1 MGLFKKKSDP
11 AATPAPAESAPPT
24 LARRS
29 AHRHSTIKSGRT
41 IGEQRERLETANER
55 LAARQKDKR
64 RQRWRVAI
72 VSAGFI
78 LLALAGGIVYFEF
91 FYEDGEPQPTTV
103 EEITYTPTVEVI
115 DEDATATSGMKS
127 SGKNL
132 LIMVSIS
139 LAVAFLYFIIT
150 PLSLSN
156 PTELLARTSPTFYDV
171 LIALFGGFA
180 GILEQCRKDKGTV
193 FSGVAIA
200 TALMPPLCT
209 AGYGLACG
217 EISYFLG
224 ALYLFVINCTFIMLA
239 TYVGVKYFRF
249 RPTEYQ
255 DEAIGKRTK
264 RLTTALIIIFII
276 PSIWSAVLF
285 IQRNNFEVN
294 AISFSEHRS
303 TYGKS
308 ILYDYRIDH
317 KENTTLTLFFTGE
330 TLSER
335 DKEEL
340 YSVAAE
346 YNIGKE
352 QIRIRDYS
360 IEEKSDMNAF
370 KDIYEKKES
379 IISAKE
385 QEIVLLKNELERIRN
400 NELEYDKIS
409 KEIFSI
415 KSSVHEVSITTGH
428 SFNRDSLSGNAVIS
442 VVVDS
447 ADSISISEL
456 EELKQ
461 WLKIRLDTETID
473 VTQR

>member
-1 MGLFKKKSDP
+1 MSVIQNLTTLIRETLNLNDHIDTAAAEKSIRNNIEFKGPNAWILAVAVIIASVGLNVNSIPVVIGAMLISPLMGPIFGLGLGLGVSDIQ
-11 AATPAPAESAPPT
+11 
-24 LARRS
+24 L
-29 AHRHSTIKSGRT
+29 
-41 IGEQRERLETANER
+41 
-55 LAARQKDKR
+55 
-64 RQRWRVAI
+64 
-72 VSAGFI
+72 
-78 LLALAGGIVYFEF
+78 
-91 FYEDGEPQPTTV
+91 
-103 EEITYTPTVEVI
+103 
-115 DEDATATSGMKS
+115 MKS

-132 LIMVSIS
+132 LVMVSIS
-139 LAVAFLYFIIT
+139 LVVAFLYFLIT

-217 EISYFLG
+217 EFSYFLG
-224 ALYLFVINCTFIMLA
+224 ALYLFVINCIFIMLA
-239 TYVGVKYFRF
+239 TYVGVKYFKF
-249 RPTEYQ
+249 RSTEFQ

-264 RLTTALIIIFII
+264 RLTSTLIIICII
-276 PSIWSAVLF
+276 PSIWSAFRL
-285 IQRNNFEVN
+285 IQQNNFEVD
-294 AISFSEHRS
+294 ATSFVEHRS
-303 TYGKS
+303 SYGKS

-335 DKEEL
+335 DKDEL
-340 YSVAAE
+340 YSVAADYGIEKE
-346 YNIGKE
+346 YI
-352 QIRIRDYS
+352 QIRDYS

-379 IISAKE
+379 IISTKE
-385 QEIVLLKNELERIRN
+385 QEIVRLKNELERIKS

-415 KSSVHEVSITTGH
+415 KSSLSDVVITKGQ
-428 SFNRDSLSGNAVIS
+428 SFNRDSTAGKTIIYVLVS
-442 VVVDS
+442 S
-447 ADSISISEL
+447 ADSLATSEIDEL
-456 EELKQ
+456 EE
-461 WLKIRLDTETID
+461 WLKIRLDADAVE
-473 VTQR
+473 VRQRPR

>member
-1 MGLFKKKSDP
+1 MGFFQNFTALIRETLNLNGHIDTAAAERSIRSNIEFKGPNAWILAVAVIIASVGLNVNSIPVVIGAMLISPLMGPIFGLGLGLGVSDIQ
-11 AATPAPAESAPPT
+11 
-24 LARRS
+24 L
-29 AHRHSTIKSGRT
+29 
-41 IGEQRERLETANER
+41 
-55 LAARQKDKR
+55 
-64 RQRWRVAI
+64 
-72 VSAGFI
+72 
-78 LLALAGGIVYFEF
+78 
-91 FYEDGEPQPTTV
+91 
-103 EEITYTPTVEVI
+103 
-115 DEDATATSGMKS
+115 MKS

-132 LIMVSIS
+132 LVMVSIS
-139 LAVAFLYFIIT
+139 LAVAFLYFLIT

-209 AGYGLACG
+209 AGYGLACR
-217 EISYFLG
+217 EFSYVLG

-239 TYVGVKYFRF
+239 TYAGVKYFRF

-264 RLTTALIIIFII
+264 RLTSALIIIFII
-276 PSIWSAVLF
+276 PSIWSAVLL
-285 IQRNNFEVN
+285 IQQNNFDVN
-294 AISFSEHRS
+294 ATTFAEHRS

-308 ILYDYRIDH
+308 ILYDYKIDH

-330 TLSER
+330 ALNDR

-340 YSVAAE
+340 YSVASE
-346 YNIGKE
+346 YDIEKE
-352 QIRIRDYS
+352 QIQIRDYS
-360 IEEKSDMNAF
+360 AQEQSDMNAF

-385 QEIVLLKNELERIRN
+385 QEIVLLKNELEKIKN

-415 KSSVHEVSITTGH
+415 KSSVQNVSITKGQ
-428 SFNRDSLSGNAVIS
+428 SFNRDSTSGNAVIS
-442 VVVDS
+442 IVVDS
-447 ADSISISEL
+447 SDSISISEL

>member
-1 MGLFKKKSDP
+1 MSAIQNLTTLIRETLNLNDHIDTAAAERSIRNNIEFKGPNAWILAVAVIIASVGLNVNSIPVVIGAMLISPLMGPIFGLGLGLGVSDIQ
-11 AATPAPAESAPPT
+11 
-24 LARRS
+24 L
-29 AHRHSTIKSGRT
+29 
-41 IGEQRERLETANER
+41 
-55 LAARQKDKR
+55 
-64 RQRWRVAI
+64 
-72 VSAGFI
+72 
-78 LLALAGGIVYFEF
+78 
-91 FYEDGEPQPTTV
+91 
-103 EEITYTPTVEVI
+103 
-115 DEDATATSGMKS
+115 MKS

-132 LIMVSIS
+132 LVMVSIS
-139 LAVAFLYFIIT
+139 LVVAFLYFLIT

-217 EISYFLG
+217 EFSYFLG

-239 TYVGVKYFRF
+239 TYVGVKYFKF
-249 RPTEYQ
+249 RSTEFQ

-264 RLTTALIIIFII
+264 RLTSTLIIICII
-276 PSIWSAVLF
+276 PSIWSAFRL
-285 IQRNNFEVN
+285 IQQNNFEVD
-294 AISFSEHRS
+294 ATSFVEHRS
-303 TYGKS
+303 SYGKS

-335 DKEEL
+335 DKDEL
-340 YSVAAE
+340 YSIAADYGIKKE
-346 YNIGKE
+346 YI
-352 QIRIRDYS
+352 QIRDYS

-379 IISAKE
+379 IISTKE
-385 QEIVLLKNELERIRN
+385 QEIVRLKNELERIKS

-415 KSSVHEVSITTGH
+415 KSSLSDVVITKGQ
-428 SFNRDSLSGNAVIS
+428 SFNRDSTAGNTIIYVLVS
-442 VVVDS
+442 S
-447 ADSISISEL
+447 ADSLATSEIDEL
-456 EELKQ
+456 EE
-461 WLKIRLDTETID
+461 WLKIRLDADAVE
-473 VTQR
+473 VRQRPR

>member
-1 MGLFKKKSDP
+1 MGIFQKITTLVRETLNLNGHIDTDAAERSIRNNIEFKGP
-11 AATPAPAESAPPT
+11 NAWI
-24 LARRS
+24 LAVAVIIAS
-29 AHRHSTIKSGRT
+29 VGLNVNSIPVV
-41 IGEQRERLETANER
+41 IGAMLISP
-55 LAARQKDKR
+55 LMGP
-64 RQRWRVAI
+64 I
-72 VSAGFI
+72 F
-78 LLALAGGIVYFEF
+78 GIGLGLGVN
-91 FYEDGEPQPTTV
+91 DIQL
-103 EEITYTPTVEVI
+103 
-115 DEDATATSGMKS
+115 MKS

-132 LIMVSIS
+132 LVMVSIS
-139 LAVAFLYFIIT
+139 LVVAFLYFLIT

-217 EISYFLG
+217 EFSYFLG

-239 TYVGVKYFRF
+239 TYAGVKYFRF
-249 RPTEYQ
+249 RPTEFQ
-255 DEAIGKRTK
+255 DETIGKRTK

-276 PSIWSAVLF
+276 PSIWSAVLL
-285 IQRNNFEVN
+285 IQQNNFEVN
-294 AISFSEHRS
+294 ATSFAEHRS

-308 ILYDYRIDH
+308 ILYDYKIGHND
-317 KENTTLTLFFTGE
+317 NTTLTLFFTGE

-335 DKEEL
+335 DKDEL

-346 YNIGKE
+346 YDIPKE
-352 QIRIRDYS
+352 QIHIRDYALDD
-360 IEEKSDMNAF
+360 KSDMNAL

-385 QEIVLLKNELERIRN
+385 QEIVLLKNELDKIKGD
-400 NELEYDKIS
+400 ELEYDRIS

-415 KSSVHEVSITTGH
+415 KSSVSVVSITKGH
-428 SFNRDSLSGNAVIS
+428 MYNRDSTSRRDVIS
-442 VVVDS
+442 VVVS
-447 ADSISISEL
+447 SRDSIGTGEL
-456 EELKQ
+456 EELRE
-461 WLKIRLDTETID
+461 WLKVRMNTDIIEMRHHMIITE
-473 VTQR
+473 

>member
-1 MGLFKKKSDP
+1 MSAIQNLTTLIRETLNLNDHIDTAAAERSIRNNIEFKGPNAWILAVAVIIASVGLNVNSIPVVIGAMLISPLMGPIFGLGLGLGVSDIQ
-11 AATPAPAESAPPT
+11 
-24 LARRS
+24 L
-29 AHRHSTIKSGRT
+29 
-41 IGEQRERLETANER
+41 
-55 LAARQKDKR
+55 
-64 RQRWRVAI
+64 
-72 VSAGFI
+72 
-78 LLALAGGIVYFEF
+78 
-91 FYEDGEPQPTTV
+91 
-103 EEITYTPTVEVI
+103 
-115 DEDATATSGMKS
+115 MKS

-132 LIMVSIS
+132 LVMVSIS
-139 LAVAFLYFIIT
+139 LVVAFLYFLIT

-217 EISYFLG
+217 EFSYFLG
-224 ALYLFVINCTFIMLA
+224 ALYLFVINCIFIMLA
-239 TYVGVKYFRF
+239 TYVGVKYFKF
-249 RPTEYQ
+249 RSTEFQ

-264 RLTTALIIIFII
+264 RLTSTLIIICII
-276 PSIWSAVLF
+276 PSIWSAFRL
-285 IQRNNFEVN
+285 IQQNNFEVD
-294 AISFSEHRS
+294 ATSFVEHRS
-303 TYGKS
+303 SYGKS

-335 DKEEL
+335 DKDEL
-340 YSVAAE
+340 YSVAADYGIEKE
-346 YNIGKE
+346 YI
-352 QIRIRDYS
+352 QIRDYS

-379 IISAKE
+379 IISTKE
-385 QEIVLLKNELERIRN
+385 QEIVLLKNELERIKS

-415 KSSVHEVSITTGH
+415 KSSLSDVVITKGQ
-428 SFNRDSLSGNAVIS
+428 SFNRDSTAGNTIIYVLVS
-442 VVVDS
+442 S
-447 ADSISISEL
+447 ADSLATSEIDEL
-456 EELKQ
+456 EE
-461 WLKIRLDTETID
+461 WLKIRLDADAVE
-473 VTQR
+473 VRQRPR

>member
-1 MGLFKKKSDP
+1 MGIFQRITTLVRETLNLNGHIDTDSAECAIRANIEFKGPNAWILAVAVIIASVGLNVNSIPVVIGAMLISPLMGPIFGLGLGLGVSDIQ
-11 AATPAPAESAPPT
+11 
-24 LARRS
+24 L
-29 AHRHSTIKSGRT
+29 
-41 IGEQRERLETANER
+41 
-55 LAARQKDKR
+55 
-64 RQRWRVAI
+64 
-72 VSAGFI
+72 
-78 LLALAGGIVYFEF
+78 
-91 FYEDGEPQPTTV
+91 
-103 EEITYTPTVEVI
+103 
-115 DEDATATSGMKS
+115 MKA

-132 LIMVSIS
+132 LVMVSIS
-139 LAVAFLYFIIT
+139 LVVAFLYFIIT

-217 EISYFLG
+217 EFSYFLG

-239 TYVGVKYFRF
+239 TYAGVKYFRF
-249 RPTEYQ
+249 RPTEFQ
-255 DEAIGKRTK
+255 DETIGKRTK

-276 PSIWSAVLF
+276 PSIWSAVLL
-285 IQRNNFEVN
+285 IQQNNFEVN
-294 AISFSEHRS
+294 ATSFAEHRS

-317 KENTTLTLFFTGE
+317 SDNTSLTLFFTGE
-330 TLSER
+330 ALSER
-335 DKEEL
+335 DKDEL

-346 YNIGKE
+346 YDIKTE
-352 QIRIRDYS
+352 QIQIRDYS
-360 IEEKSDMNAF
+360 LEDKSDMNAF

-385 QEIVLLKNELERIRN
+385 QEIVLLKNELEKIKS

-415 KSSVHEVSITTGH
+415 KSSVSDVSITKGH
-428 SFNRDSLSGNAVIS
+428 MYNRDSTSRGDVIS
-442 VVVDS
+442 VVVS
-447 ADSISISEL
+447 STDSIGTGEL
-456 EELKQ
+456 EELRE
-461 WLKIRLDTETID
+461 WLKVRMNTDVID
-473 VTQR
+473 MRYHQIITD

>member
-1 MGLFKKKSDP
+1 MGFFQNFTALIRETLNLNGHIDTAAAERSIRSNIEFKGPNAWILAVAVIIASVGLNVNSIPVVIGAMLISPLMGPIFGLGLGLGVSDIQ
-11 AATPAPAESAPPT
+11 
-24 LARRS
+24 L
-29 AHRHSTIKSGRT
+29 
-41 IGEQRERLETANER
+41 
-55 LAARQKDKR
+55 
-64 RQRWRVAI
+64 
-72 VSAGFI
+72 
-78 LLALAGGIVYFEF
+78 
-91 FYEDGEPQPTTV
+91 
-103 EEITYTPTVEVI
+103 
-115 DEDATATSGMKS
+115 MKS

-132 LIMVSIS
+132 LVMVSIS
-139 LAVAFLYFIIT
+139 LAVAFLYFLIT

-209 AGYGLACG
+209 AGYGLACR
-217 EISYFLG
+217 EFSYFLG

-239 TYVGVKYFRF
+239 TYAGVKYFRF

-264 RLTTALIIIFII
+264 RLTSALIIIFII
-276 PSIWSAVLF
+276 PSIWSAVLL
-285 IQRNNFEVN
+285 IQQNNFDVN
-294 AISFSEHRS
+294 ATTFAEHRS

-308 ILYDYRIDH
+308 ILYDYKIDH

-330 TLSER
+330 ALSDR

-340 YSVAAE
+340 YSVASE
-346 YNIGKE
+346 YDIEKE
-352 QIRIRDYS
+352 QIQIRDYS
-360 IEEKSDMNAF
+360 AQDQSDMNAF

-385 QEIVLLKNELERIRN
+385 QEIVLLKNELEKIKN

-415 KSSVHEVSITTGH
+415 KSSVQNVSITKGQ
-428 SFNRDSLSGNAVIS
+428 SFNRDSTSGNAVIS
-442 VVVDS
+442 IVVDS
-447 ADSISISEL
+447 SDSISISEL

>member
-1 MGLFKKKSDP
+1 M
-11 AATPAPAESAPPT
+11 
-24 LARRS
+24 
-29 AHRHSTIKSGRT
+29 
-41 IGEQRERLETANER
+41 
-55 LAARQKDKR
+55 
-64 RQRWRVAI
+64 
-72 VSAGFI
+72 GFI
-78 LLALAGGIVYFEF
+78 QNLTILVRETLNLNGHIDTAAAERSIRNNIEFKGPNAWILAVA
-91 FYEDGEPQPTTV
+91 
-103 EEITYTPTVEVI
+103 VI
-115 DEDATATSGMKS
+115 IASVGLNVNSIPVVIGAMLISPLMGPIFGLGLGLGVNDIQLMKS

-132 LIMVSIS
+132 LVMVIIS
-139 LAVAFLYFIIT
+139 LAVSFLYFIIT

-217 EISYFLG
+217 EFSYFLG

-276 PSIWSAVLF
+276 PSIWSAVLL
-285 IQRNNFEVN
+285 IQQNNFNVN
-294 AISFSEHRS
+294 ASSFAEHRS

-308 ILYDYRIDH
+308 VLYDYKIDH

-335 DKEEL
+335 DKDEL

-346 YNIGKE
+346 YDIKKE
-352 QIRIRDYS
+352 EIKIRDYS
-360 IEEKSDMNAF
+360 LEEKSDMNAF

-385 QEIVLLKNELERIRN
+385 QEIVLLKNELDKIKS

-415 KSSVHEVSITTGH
+415 KSSVSDISITKGH
-428 SFNRDSLSGNAVIS
+428 IYNRDSTSRHDVIS
-442 VVVDS
+442 VVVS
-447 ADSISISEL
+447 SRDSIDTD
-456 EELKQ
+456 ELKELKE
-461 WLKIRLDTETID
+461 WLKVRMNTEYIEMRYHKIITK
-473 VTQR
+473 

>member
-1 MGLFKKKSDP
+1 MGFFQNFTALIRETLNLNGHIDTAAAERSIRSNIEFKGPNAWILAVAVIIASVGLNVNSIPVVIGAMLISPLMGPIFGLGLGLGVSDIQ
-11 AATPAPAESAPPT
+11 
-24 LARRS
+24 L
-29 AHRHSTIKSGRT
+29 
-41 IGEQRERLETANER
+41 
-55 LAARQKDKR
+55 
-64 RQRWRVAI
+64 
-72 VSAGFI
+72 
-78 LLALAGGIVYFEF
+78 
-91 FYEDGEPQPTTV
+91 
-103 EEITYTPTVEVI
+103 
-115 DEDATATSGMKS
+115 MKS

-132 LIMVSIS
+132 LVMVSIS
-139 LAVAFLYFIIT
+139 LAVAFLYFLIT

-209 AGYGLACG
+209 AGYGLACR
-217 EISYFLG
+217 EFSYFLG

-239 TYVGVKYFRF
+239 TYAGVKYFRF

-264 RLTTALIIIFII
+264 RLTSALIIIFII
-276 PSIWSAVLF
+276 PSIWSAVLL
-285 IQRNNFEVN
+285 IQQNNFDVN
-294 AISFSEHRS
+294 ATTFAEHRS

-308 ILYDYRIDH
+308 ILYDYKIDH

-330 TLSER
+330 ALSDR

-340 YSVAAE
+340 YSVASE
-346 YNIGKE
+346 YDIEKE
-352 QIRIRDYS
+352 QIQIRDYS
-360 IEEKSDMNAF
+360 AQDQSDMNAF

-385 QEIVLLKNELERIRN
+385 QEIVLLKNELEKIKN

-415 KSSVHEVSITTGH
+415 KSSVHNVSITKGQ
-428 SFNRDSLSGNAVIS
+428 SFNRDSTSGNAVIS
-442 VVVDS
+442 IVVDS

-473 VTQR
+473 VTHR

>member
-1 MGLFKKKSDP
+1 MIF
-11 AATPAPAESAPPT
+11 AM
-24 LARRS
+24 
-29 AHRHSTIKSGRT
+29 
-41 IGEQRERLETANER
+41 
-55 LAARQKDKR
+55 
-64 RQRWRVAI
+64 
-72 VSAGFI
+72 GFI
-78 LLALAGGIVYFEF
+78 QNLTTLVRDTLNLNGHIDTEAAERSIRNNIEFKGPNAWILAVA
-91 FYEDGEPQPTTV
+91 
-103 EEITYTPTVEVI
+103 VI
-115 DEDATATSGMKS
+115 IASVGLNVNSIPVVIGAMLISPLMGPIFGLGLGLGVNDIQLMKS

-132 LIMVSIS
+132 LVMVSIS
-139 LAVAFLYFIIT
+139 LVVAFLYFVIT

-180 GILEQCRKDKGTV
+180 GILEQCRKEKGTV

-217 EISYFLG
+217 EMSYFLG
-224 ALYLFVINCTFIMLA
+224 ALYLFVINCTFIMMA

-255 DEAIGKRTK
+255 DETIGKRTK

-276 PSIWSAVLF
+276 PSIWSAVLL
-285 IQRNNFEVN
+285 IQQNNFDVN
-294 AISFSEHRS
+294 ATSFAEHRS

-308 ILYDYRIDH
+308 ILYDYKIDH
-317 KENTTLTLFFTGE
+317 KDNTTLTLFFTGE

-335 DKEEL
+335 DKDEL

-346 YNIGKE
+346 YDIAKE
-352 QIRIRDYS
+352 QIQIRDYAM
-360 IEEKSDMNAF
+360 EDKSDMNAF

-385 QEIVLLKNELERIRN
+385 QEIVMLKNELDKIRS
-400 NELEYDKIS
+400 NELEYDRIS

-415 KSSVHEVSITTGH
+415 KSSVSDVTITRGQ
-428 SFNRDSLSGNAVIS
+428 SFNRDSTAGNSIIYVT
-442 VVVDS
+442 VTS
-447 ADSISISEL
+447 ADSIATGELDEL
-456 EELKQ
+456 EE
-461 WLKIRLDTETID
+461 WLKVRLNTGTVE
-473 VTQR
+473 VLQQF